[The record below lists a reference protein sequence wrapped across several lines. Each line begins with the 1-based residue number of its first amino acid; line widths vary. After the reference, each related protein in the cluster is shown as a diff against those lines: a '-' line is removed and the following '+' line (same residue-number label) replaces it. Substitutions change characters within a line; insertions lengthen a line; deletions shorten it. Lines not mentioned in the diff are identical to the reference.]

1 MSLEP
6 GTIIELVIDGLAAG
20 GDGVGRFDGRA
31 VFVPLTAPG
40 DRVAA
45 EVVRVQPRWARA
57 EPVQLLDAGTGRREA
72 PCGLFGECGGCSWLH
87 LTPAAQRDA
96 RLTIA
101 RDALTRIGHFESLP
115 ELEWLPSPVELGYRA
130 RARVSL
136 APDEGI
142 VGFHMRRS
150 DRIVDVE
157 RCAVLDAMTQRELDR
172 LRADPGGDSFDRLR
186 SDQVEIRGFGREA
199 LGLHVSRGSFFQA
212 NGAIW
217 RQWRDAVAEA
227 CGRGASLVELYAGV
241 GFFTTALEPRFEQIV
256 AVERAASVADL
267 RANTKAQVVHK
278 SAEAFAV
285 EELSALS
292 PEVVLVNPPR
302 TGCDSLVVDAIRRS
316 GARRVVYVSCDP
328 PTLARDLS
336 RLGDGY
342 HLRRLVV
349 VDAMPQTHHVELFA
363 LLEC

>member
-6 GTIIELVIDGLAAG
+6 GAIVELAIDGLASG
-20 GDGVGRFDGRA
+20 GDGVGRVDGRA

-40 DRVAA
+40 DRVRA

-57 EPVQLLDAGTGRREA
+57 EPVELLEGGTGRREA
-72 PCGLFGECGGCSWLH
+72 PCGLFGACGGCSWLH
-87 LTPAAQRDA
+87 LTPAAQREA
-96 RLTIA
+96 RLAIA
-101 RDALTRIGHFESLP
+101 RDALTRIGGFESLP
-115 ELEWLPSPVELGYRA
+115 ELEWLPSPLELGYRA
-130 RARVSL
+130 RARVSI
-136 APDEGI
+136 AQAAI
-142 VGFHMRRS
+142 GFHMRRS
-150 DRIVDVE
+150 NRVVDVE
-157 RCAVLDAMTQRELDR
+157 HCAVLDAMTQRALDR
-172 LRADPGGDSFDRLR
+172 LRTDPASESAERVG
-186 SDQVEIRGFGREA
+186 SDQAEIRGFGHEA
-199 LGLHVSRGSFFQA
+199 LGLRVSRGSFFQA

-217 RQWRDAVAEA
+217 PQWRDAVAEA
-227 CGRGASLVELYAGV
+227 CGRGVSLVELYAGV
-241 GFFTTALEPRFEQIV
+241 GFYTRALESRFERVV

-267 RANTKAQVVHK
+267 RVNTKAQVVHK

-292 PEVVLVNPPR
+292 PEVVLLNPPR
-302 TGCDSLVVDAIRRS
+302 TGCDSLVIEAIRHS

-336 RLGDGY
+336 RLGDRY

-363 LLEC
+363 ILER